1 MKDIHGIGYCI
12 HVATKGN
19 LISRQNYIKK
29 KKERT
34 SFEEE

>member
-19 LISRQNYIKK
+19 LISRQNDIVKI
-29 KKERT
+29 T
-34 SFEEE
+34 GGAS